1 MSKKVVLGTLLT
13 LTVLM
18 ACSRPDE
25 SRSQVPDP
33 YAGGQTYPWSDRLN
47 PPSADP
53 YAGGQTYPWT
63 GIRTPAASLEAQAL
77 GSGDNFLSDLTW
89 TSASNAWGPVEKDQ
103 SNGDKFA
110 TDGRSITIG
119 GQVFAKGLGVHAA
132 SEISYAVGGM
142 CNTFTAS
149 VGLDDEVGDRGT
161 VVFQVWNGTATKL
174 YDSGLVRGVD
184 AAKPVSVNIAG
195 VQNLRLVVTDN
206 GDGVSYD
213 HADWANASVSCP
225 AQQPSGD
232 TFISTL
238 PWTSATNTWG
248 PVERDQSNG
257 EKLAGDGRPL
267 TIGGQVFARGL
278 GVHAASE
285 IGYALSGQCST
296 FTASVGVDDEVG
308 DKGTVVFQVWNGTA
322 SKLYDSGILRGTDA
336 AKPVSVNVAGVQNL
350 RLVVTNSGDGVSFDH
365 ADWADARLTCA
376 GDSTAPAA
384 PSALTASPQGG
395 GSAPGGIVLDW
406 ADNSESD
413 LAGYRVYRAV
423 RADGLYS
430 LITPQGLTASTFT
443 DTYAPENAFSFYRV
457 VATDS
462 GGNTSAAASANALRP
477 PAPTTSTYSY
487 AALANQPYSVSEAQG
502 RMLNGRLYAF
512 GGFDSLKG
520 CCTPTNRAYMY
531 DPATNVWTPLAYM
544 PEKGVTHA
552 GLTTDGTSL
561 YYAGGYL
568 ANSTWNGQ
576 IFGTRAV
583 WRYDPASNTYS
594 RLPDLPTERA
604 AGQLEY
610 LDGKLHYFGGTNLA
624 RTQNVGDHYVLDL
637 TGAASAWTVAAPLP
651 NPRHHMGSTVMGGK
665 IYAVGGQHGHDQASV
680 TQASLHVYDPATN
693 TWTALTSLPR
703 ARSHIANST
712 FVLAGRLIVAGGESS
727 HERPISDVSAY
738 DPATNTWT
746 ALTPLPVA
754 RSSSVAGPTG
764 QGFLYTGGNSR
775 GGWLVLPQ

>member
-1 MSKKVVLGTLLT
+1 MSKKVVLGTLAALT
-13 LTVLM
+13 ALM
-18 ACSRPDE
+18 ACSRPDG
-25 SRSQVPDP
+25 SQSQAPDPYADGKTYPWSDRLEAVTGDP
-33 YAGGQTYPWSDRLN
+33 YAGGQTYPWV
-47 PPSADP
+47 
-53 YAGGQTYPWT
+53 
-63 GIRTPAASLEAQAL
+63 GIRTPAAGAAPQAL
-77 GSGDNFLSDLTW
+77 GSGNNFLSDLTW
-89 TSASNAWGPVEKDQ
+89 TSATNAWGPIEKDQ

-132 SEISYAVGGM
+132 SEVSYALGGM
-142 CNTFTAS
+142 CNTFTAQ
-149 VGLDDEVGDRGT
+149 VGIDDEVGNRGT
-161 VVFQVWNGTATKL
+161 VVFQVWNGTTSKL
-174 YDSGLVRGVD
+174 YDSGLVQGID
-184 AAKPVSVNIAG
+184 AAKPISLNIAG

-206 GDGVSYD
+206 GDGVSFD
-213 HADWANASVSCP
+213 HADWANASVNCP

-232 TFISTL
+232 TNISGLT
-238 PWTSATNTWG
+238 WTSASNTWG

-257 EKLAGDGRPL
+257 EKLAGDGKPL
-267 TIGGQVFARGL
+267 TIGGQVFAKGL

-285 IGYALSGQCST
+285 VSYALGGTCST
-296 FTASVGVDDEVG
+296 LSAQVGVDDEVG
-308 DKGTVVFQVWNGTA
+308 DRGSVVFQAWNGTT
-322 SKLYDSGILRGTDA
+322 SKLYDSGTVRGTDA
-336 AKPVSVNVAGVQNL
+336 AKSVSVNVTGVQNL
-350 RLVVTNSGDGVSFDH
+350 RLVVTNSGDGVSYDH

-384 PSALTASPQGG
+384 PGALTASPQ
-395 GSAPGGIVLDW
+395 AGGITLDW

-413 LAGYRVYRAV
+413 LAGYRVYRAA
-423 RADGLYS
+423 RPDGLYS
-430 LITPQGLTASTFT
+430 LVTPQGLTASTFT
-443 DTYAPENAFSFYRV
+443 DAYAPENAASFYRV

-462 GGNTSAAASANALRP
+462 GGNASSAALVNALRP
-477 PAPTTSTYSY
+477 PAPLTSSY
-487 AALANQPYSVSEAQG
+487 AYSGLTNQPYSVSEAQG
-502 RMLNGRLYAF
+502 RMLNGRLYTF

-544 PEKGVTHA
+544 PDKGVTHA
-552 GLTTDGTSL
+552 GLTTDGASL

-568 ANSTWNGQ
+568 ANNTWNGQ
-576 IFGTRAV
+576 IFGTKAV

-594 RLPDLPTERA
+594 RLPDLPIERA

-637 TGAASAWTVAAPLP
+637 TGGAAAWTVAAPLP
-651 NPRHHMGSTVMGGK
+651 NPRHHMGSAVMGGK

-680 TQASLHVYDPATN
+680 TQTSLHVYDPATD
-693 TWTALTSLPR
+693 TWTALQSLPR

-712 FVLAGRLIVAGGESS
+712 FVSAGRLIVAGGESS
-727 HERPISDVSAY
+727 HEHPITDVSAY

-754 RSSSVAGPTG
+754 RSSSVAGPAG
-764 QGFLYTGGNSR
+764 QGFLYTGGNTR
-775 GGWLVLPQ
+775 AGWMVLPQ